1 MNQRMRGALS
11 ARGKGVVG
19 VLAAVVLILFT
30 ASPSWA
36 ATYGSVTATAPTT
49 PTCTLA
55 GKTYTCSLSGTGSY
69 TGVKTAAASPVYL
82 QIEIWR
88 CPTTTASIAVNG
100 ATPASC
106 TREANFQSATVTA
119 NCTSVCVPVTK
130 VSGSA
135 TCTATASY
143 NYFTRSTL
151 WLSTGTVA
159 SGTTALTKSAK
170 GC

>member
-1 MNQRMRGALS
+1 MNQRWRQAFDP
-11 ARGKGVVG
+11 RGKGIAG
-19 VLAAVVLILFT
+19 LFAAIVLILVT
-30 ASPSWA
+30 AAPAWA
-36 ATYGSVTATAPTT
+36 ATYGTVTATVPTT

-82 QIEIWR
+82 QIEVWR

-100 ATPASC
+100 ATPAGC
-106 TREANFQSATVTA
+106 TREANVQSATVTA
-119 NCTSVCVPVTK
+119 NCTSVCVSATK
-130 VSGSA
+130 ASGSA
-135 TCTATASY
+135 TCTATAAY

-151 WLSTGTVA
+151 WLSTGAVA
-159 SGTTALTKSAK
+159 TGTTAVAKSVK